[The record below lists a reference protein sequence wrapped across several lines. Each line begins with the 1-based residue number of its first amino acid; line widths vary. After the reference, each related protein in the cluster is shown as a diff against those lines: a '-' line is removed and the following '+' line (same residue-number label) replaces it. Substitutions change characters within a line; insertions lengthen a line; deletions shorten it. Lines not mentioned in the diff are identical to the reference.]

1 MHGDGELQE
10 GQNWEALMYAAGNKV
25 DNIIATID
33 YNGQQIDGS
42 TDDVLPMGDMKAKL
56 EAFGWDVVEIEKGND
71 IESIITGLSKAKSMT
86 GKEKPIAVLLHTVM
100 GNGVDFM
107 MHTHDWHG
115 KAPNDDQL
123 AVGLNQNEATLG
135 DY

>member
-1 MHGDGELQE
+1 M
-10 GQNWEALMYAAGNKV
+10 KV
-25 DNIIATID
+25 NINVDI
-33 YNGQQIDGS
+33 YS
-42 TDDVLPMGDMKAKL
+42 AK
-56 EAFGWDVVEIEKGND
+56 VVVVTSFSEFKKLSPNADHFDKFITIEKGND